1 MKKLNILEDSV
12 NKLFLRYL
20 MPSISATLVTSIY
33 ILVDTLMIGRGVGA
47 IGIGALNILLP
58 IFSLYF
64 ATGLLFGTG
73 GGVLM
78 SISKGRNDERGAKEY
93 FTISFLLATLFGVL
107 YLILGQLFFD
117 PFTKFLGR
125 NEAMDSLV
133 REYGRILIFG
143 APLFLFSAFF
153 QTFLRND
160 KAPKLAMTGVVAGG
174 VFNIVLDYIFIF
186 PLGMGM
192 KGGAAATLLGTFL
205 TLLILLTHLFS
216 KDNSLKFVPIA
227 TWKKAMEVFVNGF
240 SSFLL
245 EICNGIV
252 MFLFNRQLLT
262 YVGDMGVVVYGIIS
276 NSALIVSSINNGVSQ
291 TVQPLIAMNF
301 GANKKE
307 RIRQIR
313 HMGEKTVFLLGGLFM
328 GLGLF
333 FPSLVTKAFVNPTGE
348 ILSMSI
354 PAIRIYFL
362 SFAFMGFN
370 ILYSTWFQS
379 IMRPGEAMVICLL
392 RGFILSSILVFCLPL
407 YFGVFGIWSAMPVAE
422 ALTLVVCRILM
433 NKSEKSRTDFA
444 YTNNNRISEID

>member
-20 MPSISATLVTSIY
+20 IPSISATLVTSIY
-33 ILVDTLMIGRGVGA
+33 ILADTLMIGRGVGA

-58 IFSLYF
+58 LFSLYF

-78 SISKGRNDERGAKEY
+78 SISKGRKDEKGAEEY
-93 FTISFLLATLFGVL
+93 FTISFLLATLFSVF
-107 YLILGQLFFD
+107 YVTSGQLFFD

-125 NEAMDSLV
+125 NEAMDSMV

-160 KAPKLAMTGVVAGG
+160 KAPKLAMIGVIAGG
-174 VFNIVLDYIFIF
+174 VFNIILDYILIF

-192 KGGAAATLLGTFL
+192 AGAATATLLGTSL

-216 KDNSLKFVPIA
+216 KDNSLKFVPITA
-227 TWKKAMEVFVNGF
+227 WNKAKEVFVNGF

-245 EICNGIV
+245 EVCNGIV
-252 MFLFNRQLLT
+252 TFLFNRQLLT
-262 YVGDMGVVVYGIIS
+262 YVGDIGVVVYGIIS
-276 NSALIVSSINNGVSQ
+276 NSALIVSSVNSGVAQ
-291 TVQPLIAMNF
+291 TVQPLVAMNF

-307 RIRQIR
+307 RIKQIR
-313 HMGEKTVFLLGGLFM
+313 HLGERTVCLLGILFVGIGLC
-328 GLGLF
+328 
-333 FPSLVTKAFVNPTGE
+333 FPSLVTKAFVNPTEE

-362 SFAFMGFN
+362 SFAVMGFN

-379 IMRPGEAMVICLL
+379 TMKSGYAMAICLL
-392 RGFILSSILVFCLPL
+392 RGIILSSILVFVMPL
-407 YFGVFGIWSAMPVAE
+407 YFGVIGIWSVMPVAE
-422 ALTLVVCRILM
+422 AFTFVVCRILM
-433 NKSEKSRTDFA
+433 NKSEKSRTQIA